1 MCSYYIIDAW
11 FRFIVKI
18 TVPEDSSRYTWHEMT
33 FFSRWFS
40 GRCAIL
46 CIGATQWFQTLLW
59 STLAELGTAMP
70 SSEPYAL
77 HIPLIEAITA
87 MQDSSVWLVRD
98 IVRNVETV
106 SMGEQ

>member
-1 MCSYYIIDAW
+1 
-11 FRFIVKI
+11 
-18 TVPEDSSRYTWHEMT
+18 
-33 FFSRWFS
+33 
-40 GRCAIL
+40 
-46 CIGATQWFQTLLW
+46 
-59 STLAELGTAMP
+59 MP

>member
-1 MCSYYIIDAW
+1 
-11 FRFIVKI
+11 
-18 TVPEDSSRYTWHEMT
+18 MT